1 MAVRART
8 RRSRLSPPTLLTRLA
23 CWPCRPAGLP
33 GDVAYLVDV
42 GDDVLPFD
50 RGCVRNLS
58 DFLTRP
64 ALSEYRFEMD
74 EDGQFRR
81 HRSSCG
87 CFG

>member
-1 MAVRART
+1 MAVRACAP
-8 RRSRLSPPTLLTRLA
+8 RSRLSPPTLLTRRA
-23 CWPCRPAGLP
+23 GHVRPAGLP

-81 HRSSCG
+81 HRSTCG